1 MGLPQLQ
8 EGELGA
14 LLETVRAAAAAR
26 TPLSIRAGGSKDFY
40 GRQVDAPVL
49 DVRSYRGVVEYE
61 PTELVVVARCGTP
74 LAELEALLASEGQQ
88 LAFEPP
94 HFAPSATVGGAVAA
108 GLSGP
113 SRAAAGSLR
122 DFVLGV
128 EAINGKG
135 ELLRFGGKVMKNVAG
150 YDLARV
156 YAGSLGTLGVMTEVA
171 LKVLPR
177 APAQVTLEFEF
188 GQAEALQRLNA
199 WAGQPLPINASAWES
214 QGSRGRLRIRLAG
227 AQAAVAAAQIKLGGA
242 LVDAAEALAY
252 WSGLREQTHEFFA
265 GAARLWRLS
274 LPPTTPELDL
284 DGPQLLEWGG
294 AQRWLISAAPAEEV
308 FAAACGVGGHATL
321 FRGATHGEAVFSA
334 PDPTARAI
342 MRRLK
347 SEFDPLGIF
356 NPGRWWAD
364 L

>member
-1 MGLPQLQ
+1 MGHAQHS
-8 EGELGA
+8 EGELST
-14 LLETVRAAAAAR
+14 LLEAVRAAAAAR
-26 TPLSIRAGGSKDFY
+26 TALSLRAGGSKDFY
-40 GRQVDAPVL
+40 GRDVDAPVL
-49 DVRSYRGVVEYE
+49 DLRGYRGVVEYE
-61 PTELVVVARCGTP
+61 PTELVVVARCGTR

-94 HFAPSATVGGAVAA
+94 HFAPTATVGGAVAA

-113 SRAAAGSLR
+113 SRAYSGSLR

-156 YAGSLGTLGVMTEVA
+156 YAGSLGTLGLITEVA

-177 APAQVTLEFEF
+177 APAQVTLEFEL
-188 GQAEALQRLNA
+188 GQADALQRLNT
-199 WAGQPLPINASAWES
+199 WAGQALPINASAWENS
-214 QGSRGRLRIRLAG
+214 SAGGRLRVRLAG
-227 AQAAVAAAQIKLGGA
+227 AHAALAAARAKLGGTP
-242 LVDAAEALAY
+242 VDEAAARAY
-252 WSGLREQTHEFFA
+252 WSSLREQRHDFFA
-265 GAARLWRLS
+265 GASRLWRLA
-274 LPPTTPELDL
+274 LPQTTPALAL
-284 DGPQLLEWGG
+284 DGPQLIEWGG
-294 AQRWLISAAPAEEV
+294 AQRWLISSAPADEI
-308 FAAACGVGGHATL
+308 FAAAQGLGGHATL
-321 FRGATHGEAVFSA
+321 FRGRTYGETVFAA
-334 PDPTARAI
+334 PDATARAI

-347 SEFDPLGIF
+347 SEFDPHGIF